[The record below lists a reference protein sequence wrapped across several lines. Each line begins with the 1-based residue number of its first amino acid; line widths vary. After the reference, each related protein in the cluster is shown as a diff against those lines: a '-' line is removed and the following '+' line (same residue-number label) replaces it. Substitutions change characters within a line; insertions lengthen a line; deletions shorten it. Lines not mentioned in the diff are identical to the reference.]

1 MNASVSS
8 ISTSSILVIDDIP
21 ANIRVLFDML
31 TQENFKVSVAK
42 DGESGIETSKEAL
55 PDLILLDV
63 LMPGIDGFET
73 CRRLKADP
81 ITQDIPIIF
90 MTALSEVS
98 DKVKGFQ
105 AGAVDYITKPIEQA
119 ETLARINVHLA
130 LKRAQHRLIEEE
142 KMASLGQLI
151 AGIAHEINTPLG
163 AIQASIGNATAA
175 LEQSLQQLP
184 QLFQT
189 ILPERLADFYT
200 LLTMAQQAKEPMSF
214 REERQMKR
222 AITQVLEEKG
232 LANAASIANTL
243 SRIGISSELESLLPL
258 IQSADSERVLD
269 AVYNL
274 STIQRNTQNIKLAVE
289 RAAKIVFAL
298 KSYARQDVSS
308 PVVQASVTDGID
320 MILTLYQSQLKRGVE
335 VTKTYAAVPPIFC
348 YPDELAQV
356 WSNLIS
362 NAIQAMQ
369 YKGSLEIAVFEQGQ
383 IDKEDHRIVIQI
395 IDSGPGIGTEI
406 QDKIFKPFF
415 TTKSMGEGSGLGL
428 NIVRKIIDKHQGT
441 IQLDSK
447 PGRTVFQVNL
457 PTRLQQKL

>member
-1 MNASVSS
+1 MNAPVP
-8 ISTSSILVIDDIP
+8 SILVIDDIP
-21 ANIRVLFDML
+21 ANIRVLFELL
-31 TQENFKVSVAK
+31 TQANFKVSVAK
-42 DGESGIETSKEAL
+42 DGESGLETAKEAAA
-55 PDLILLDV
+55 DLILLDI

-81 ITQDIPIIF
+81 MTQETPVIF

-105 AGAVDYITKPIEQA
+105 AGAVDYITKPIERE

-130 LKRAQHRLIEEE
+130 LRRAQRKLIEEE
-142 KMASLGQLI
+142 KMASLGQLV

-175 LEQSLQQLP
+175 LDQSLQQLP

-189 ILPERLADFYT
+189 LLPERLADFYT
-200 LLTMAQQAKEPMSF
+200 LLDIAQQAKEPVCF
-214 REERQMKR
+214 REERQIKR
-222 AITQVLEEKG
+222 AITQILEEKG
-232 LANAASIANTL
+232 IANAESIANTL
-243 SRIGISSELESLLPL
+243 SRIGISGELELLLPL
-258 IQSADSERVLD
+258 IQSADSDRVLD

-274 STIQRNTQNIKLAVE
+274 STIQRNSRNIKLAVE

-298 KSYARQDVSS
+298 KSYARQDAFS
-308 PVVQASVTDGID
+308 PIIQASVTDGID
-320 MILTLYQSQLKRGVE
+320 MILTLYQSQLKRGIE
-335 VTKTYAAVPPIFC
+335 VTKTYADVPLVFC

-369 YKGSLEIAVFEQGQ
+369 YKGSLAIAVFEQGQ
-383 IDKEDHRIVIQI
+383 IDQEDHRVVVRIA
-395 IDSGPGIGTEI
+395 DSGSGIEAEI
-406 QDKIFKPFF
+406 RDKIFEPFF

-428 NIVRKIIDKHQGT
+428 NIVRKIINKHQGT
-441 IQLDSK
+441 IQIDSK

-457 PTRLQQKL
+457 PIRLQQTL